1 MIVIAGM
8 VGLGKTTLAKI
19 ISKELGIP
27 AYYES
32 VKDNK
37 ILPLFYT
44 ATPEETEKNRYP
56 FLLQLE
62 FLRTRM
68 IALKEALNQPNAVM
82 DRSVYEDPYFA
93 KKIFEEGRMSD
104 LELQIYL
111 SLFKEMMEEIPGT
124 PSKKP
129 DVLIYLKASWP
140 TVYAHLMKR
149 GREYELGEASM
160 KHLQFLHAG
169 YDEWLEK
176 EYHESPIIVLD
187 YDQGGVLDDPEKKE
201 KLMAQLREI
210 SAKGHP
216 IAK

>member
-1 MIVIAGM
+1 MKPRRIA
-8 VGLGKTTLAKI
+8 TL
-19 ISKELGIP
+19 
-27 AYYES
+27 
-32 VKDNK
+32 
-37 ILPLFYT
+37 
-44 ATPEETEKNRYP
+44 

-68 IALKEALNQPNAVM
+68 KDLKEALPKNAVM

-93 KKIFEEGRMSD
+93 QKIFEEGRISE

-169 YDEWLEK
+169 YDDWLKTAITRAPSSSSITIKAEFFDDLAK
-176 EYHESPIIVLD
+176 ERESLGSIKRNLCKRPSD
-187 YDQGGVLDDPEKKE
+187 CPSKRS
-201 KLMAQLREI
+201 KLW
-210 SAKGHP
+210 
-216 IAK
+216 

>member
-8 VGLGKTTLAKI
+8 VGLGKTTLADV

-44 ATPEETEKNRYP
+44 ATPAETEKNRYP

-68 IALKEALNQPNAVM
+68 KELKAATSQVNAVM

-93 KKIFEEGRMSD
+93 QKIYEEGRLSE

-149 GREYELGEASM
+149 GRDYELGEASM
-160 KHLQFLHAG
+160 KHLEFLHAG
-169 YDEWLEK
+169 YDDWLK
-176 EYHESPIIVLD
+176 NSYHESPIIVLD
-187 YDQGGVLDDPEKKE
+187 YDKGGVLDDPTMKE
-201 KLMAQLREI
+201 NLLAQLREI

-216 IAK
+216 NAK

>member
-8 VGLGKTTLAKI
+8 VGLGKTTLTDL
-19 ISKELGIP
+19 ISKEMGIP

-32 VKDNK
+32 VRDNK

-44 ATPEETEKNRYP
+44 ATPDETEKNRYP

-68 IALKEALNQPNAVM
+68 KDLKAAVAQKNAVM

-93 KKIFEEGRMSD
+93 QKIFEEGRISE

-129 DVLIYLKASWP
+129 DVLIYLKASWQ
-140 TVYAHLMKR
+140 TVYSHLMKR
-149 GREYELGEASM
+149 GRAYELGEASL
-160 KHLQFLHAG
+160 KHLEFLHAG
-169 YDEWLEK
+169 YDDWLK
-176 EYHESPIIVLD
+176 NSYHESPVIVLD
-187 YDQGGVLDDPEKKE
+187 YDKGGILDDPAMKE
-201 KLMAQLREI
+201 NLMAQLREI
-210 SAKGHP
+210 SAKSHP
-216 IAK
+216 IVK

>member
-1 MIVIAGM
+1 MIVISGM
-8 VGLGKTTLAKI
+8 VGLGKTTLTDL
-19 ISKELGIP
+19 ISKEMGIP

-32 VKDNK
+32 VKDNI

-44 ATPEETEKNRYP
+44 ATPAETEKNRYP

-68 IALKEALNQPNAVM
+68 KDLKAAIAQKNAVM

-93 KKIFEEGRMSD
+93 QKIFEEGRISE

-129 DVLIYLKASWP
+129 DVLVYLKASWP

-149 GREYELGEASM
+149 GCSYELGEASM
-160 KHLQFLHAG
+160 KHLEFLHAG
-169 YDEWLEK
+169 YDDWLK
-176 EYHESPIIVLD
+176 NSYHESPVIVLD
-187 YDQGGVLDDPEKKE
+187 YDKGGILDNPKMKE
-201 KLMAQLREI
+201 DLMVQLQEI

-216 IAK
+216 IVK

>member
-8 VGLGKTTLAKI
+8 VGLGKTTLAEI
-19 ISKELGIP
+19 ISKEMGIP
-27 AYYES
+27 AYFES

-68 IALKEALNQPNAVM
+68 KGLKEAAKQGNAVM

-93 KKIFEEGRMSD
+93 EKIFEEGRLSE

-111 SLFKEMMEEIPGT
+111 SLFKEMMEEVPGT

-149 GREYELGEASM
+149 GRDFEMGEASM

-169 YDEWLEK
+169 YDDWLK
-176 EYHESPIIVLD
+176 NSYHESPVIVLD
-187 YDQGGVLDDPEKKE
+187 YDQGGILEDSKKKE
-201 KLMAQLREI
+201 DLMAQLREI

-216 IAK
+216 IVQ